1 MSYWNALKLSFT
13 NIMTKKGRT
22 FLTAFASS
30 IGIIGIAIV
39 LALSHGFQK
48 QINDTQSKTLAKF
61 PISISQTATDMNAAT
76 SRNESDKNVKNKGY
90 LVASKP
96 DNEKNT
102 HENKITQS
110 YINYIFFQ
118 QPKVGF

>member
-1 MSYWNALKLSFT
+1 MVFK
-13 NIMTKKGRT
+13 
-22 FLTAFASS
+22 
-30 IGIIGIAIV
+30 
-39 LALSHGFQK
+39 K

-96 DNEKNT
+96 DNEKEYARKQN
-102 HENKITQS
+102 H
-110 YINYIFFQ
+110 
-118 QPKVGF
+118 PVLH

>member
-1 MSYWNALKLSFT
+1 M
-13 NIMTKKGRT
+13 
-22 FLTAFASS
+22 
-30 IGIIGIAIV
+30 
-39 LALSHGFQK
+39 SHGFQK

-61 PISISQTATDMNAAT
+61 PISISQTATDMNATT

-110 YINYIFFQ
+110 YINYVKRLILIMLTTFPSFVALNLIF
-118 QPKVGF
+118 